1 MPTKTTVKLSKSA
14 RKTNPPALRSASCIH
29 RGKPP
34 ESLMAISGFI
44 LIKLAQYVQDQ
55 SDEAFE
61 NVAQPGVVEMKPRHF
76 AVLHVLISEGPS
88 TQQGLCSGMWIDRG
102 TMVGVIDVLE
112 KNRLVQRKANPD
124 DQRSYV
130 ISVTAEGR
138 RFHRQNSGFFES
150 LEGKIFPSLS
160 ESERN
165 DLRTILR
172 KVMRD
177 TCQD

>member
-1 MPTKTTVKLSKSA
+1 MPTKSTVKI
-14 RKTNPPALRSASCIH
+14 TRSASCIH

-34 ESLMAISGFI
+34 ESLMAITGFI
-44 LIKLAQYVQDQ
+44 MIKLAQYIQDQ

-61 NVAQPGVVEMKPRHF
+61 SLEQPGVVEMKGRHL

-88 TQQGLCSGMWIDRG
+88 TQQFLCSGMWIDRG

-112 KNRLVQRKANPD
+112 KNGFVQRKANPD

-130 ISVTAEGR
+130 ISVTAQGR
-138 RFHRQNSGFFES
+138 KFHRQNAGFFES
-150 LEGKIFPSLS
+150 LESKIFPGLTD
-160 ESERN
+160 SERGE
-165 DLRTILR
+165 LRTLLR
-172 KVMRD
+172 KIMHH